1 MGNWGGKGNRNNI
14 CPSSLRYDKKLIA
27 YSGGTTDSWTGFK
40 LKNGKL
46 YSNTAFY
53 IYKDWQSN
61 GKLKCIY
68 YVNGK
73 KVSKKRY
80 YKKFNNLKA
89 LKTKNYR

>member
-1 MGNWGGKGNRNNI
+1 MCNR
-14 CPSSLRYDKKLIA
+14 

-40 LKNGKL
+40 LKKGKL

-68 YVNGK
+68 YINGK
-73 KVSKKRY
+73 KVSKKGY
-80 YKKFNNLKA
+80 YKKFNNLKT
-89 LKTKNYR
+89 LKTKKYR